1 MTHLSESELLDAA
14 EARLSAE
21 RQRHAETCA
30 ACARQTEDLRDVLAR
45 TIGTD
50 VPEPSPLFWDHFS
63 DRVRDEIANETPGRW
78 GWTSGLRAWPVTAAA
93 AVVVALLVA
102 ISVFRAPSN
111 QPTAGTDRQ
120 EVADARP
127 PAVAPV
133 DADADADS
141 DPNDVDVEVDE
152 AWAVVRAV
160 ADDVVW
166 DDVTNAGISA
176 RPGSADRAIQT
187 LSAAERTELAAL
199 IAEEL
204 KRSGA

>member
-1 MTHLSESELLDAA
+1 M
-14 EARLSAE
+14 
-21 RQRHAETCA
+21 
-30 ACARQTEDLRDVLAR
+30 LAR
-45 TIGTD
+45 TVGAD

-63 DRVRDEIANETPGRW
+63 ARVRDEIANETPGRW
-78 GWTSGLRAWPVTAAA
+78 GWTSGLRPWPVAAAA

-102 ISVFRAPSN
+102 VSVFRAPSN
-111 QPTAGTDRQ
+111 QPAAGTDRQ

-133 DADADADS
+133 DADADPD
-141 DPNDVDVEVDE
+141 DVEVDE

-166 DDVTNAGISA
+166 DDVTDAGISA

>member
-21 RQRHAETCA
+21 RQRHAETCR
-30 ACARQTEDLRDVLAR
+30 ACARQIEDLRDVLAR
-45 TIGTD
+45 TVGAD

-63 DRVRDEIANETPGRW
+63 ARVRDEIANETPGRW
-78 GWTSGLRAWPVTAAA
+78 GWTSGLRPWPVAAAA

-102 ISVFRAPSN
+102 VSVFRAPSN

-133 DADADADS
+133 DADADPD
-141 DPNDVDVEVDE
+141 DVEVDE
-152 AWAVVRAV
+152 AWAIVRSV

>member
-30 ACARQTEDLRDVLAR
+30 ACARQIEDLRDVLAR

-63 DRVRDEIANETPGRW
+63 ARVRDEIANETPGRW
-78 GWTSGLRAWPVTAAA
+78 GWTSGLRAWPVAAAA

>member
-1 MTHLSESELLDAA
+1 VA
-14 EARLSAE
+14 
-21 RQRHAETCA
+21 
-30 ACARQTEDLRDVLAR
+30 
-45 TIGTD
+45 
-50 VPEPSPLFWDHFS
+50 
-63 DRVRDEIANETPGRW
+63 
-78 GWTSGLRAWPVTAAA
+78 AAA
-93 AVVVALLVA
+93 AVVVAFLVA
-102 ISVFRAPSN
+102 VSVFRAPSN
-111 QPTAGTDRQ
+111 QPAAETDRQ

-133 DADADADS
+133 DADADPD
-141 DPNDVDVEVDE
+141 DVEVDE
-152 AWAVVRAV
+152 AWAIVRAV

-166 DDVTNAGISA
+166 DDVTDAGISA

>member
-1 MTHLSESELLDAA
+1 MTHLSESEILDAA

-21 RQRHAETCA
+21 RRRHAETCT
-30 ACARQTEDLRDVLAR
+30 ACAHQIEDLRDVLAR
-45 TIGTD
+45 TVGTD

-63 DRVRDEIANETPGRW
+63 ARVRDEIANETPGRW
-78 GWTSGLRAWPVTAAA
+78 GWTSGLRPWTVTAAA

-102 ISVFRAPSN
+102 VSVFREPSN
-111 QPTAGTDRQ
+111 KPTAGTDRQ
-120 EVADARP
+120 DVADARP
-127 PAVAPV
+127 TAVAPV
-133 DADADADS
+133 DADADA

>member
-30 ACARQTEDLRDVLAR
+30 ACTRQIEDLRDALTRAVGA
-45 TIGTD
+45 D

-63 DRVRDEIANETPGRW
+63 ARVRDEIANETPGRW
-78 GWTSGLRAWPVTAAA
+78 GWTSGLRPWPVAAA
-93 AVVVALLVA
+93 AAAVVALLVA
-102 ISVFRAPSN
+102 ASVFRAPSN
-111 QPTAGTDRQ
+111 QPAAGTDRQ

-133 DADADADS
+133 DADA

-166 DDVTNAGISA
+166 DDVTDAGISA

>member
-30 ACARQTEDLRDVLAR
+30 ACARQVEDLRDVLAR
-45 TIGTD
+45 TVRAD

-63 DRVRDEIANETPGRW
+63 ARVRDEIANETPGRW
-78 GWTSGLRAWPVTAAA
+78 GWTSGLRPWPVAAAA

-102 ISVFRAPSN
+102 SSVFRAPSN

-133 DADADADS
+133 DADAD
-141 DPNDVDVEVDE
+141 PNDVDVEVDE
-152 AWAVVRAV
+152 AWAVVRSV

-166 DDVTNAGISA
+166 DDVTDAGISA

>member
-1 MTHLSESELLDAA
+1 MTCW
-14 EARLSAE
+14 RE
-21 RQRHAETCA
+21 RFGA
-30 ACARQTEDLRDVLAR
+30 
-45 TIGTD
+45 D

-63 DRVRDEIANETPGRW
+63 ARVRDEIANETPGRW
-78 GWTSGLRAWPVTAAA
+78 GWTSGLRPWPVAAAA

-102 ISVFRAPSN
+102 SSVFRAPSN

-133 DADADADS
+133 DARRRPDD
-141 DPNDVDVEVDE
+141 DVEVDE
-152 AWAVVRAV
+152 AWAVVRSV

-166 DDVTNAGISA
+166 DDVTDAGISA